1 MSHVVFDE
9 ATHTYTVDGQ
19 VLPSVTEICRF
30 LSYDVAVGANTAMRD
45 YAADRGTRIHEACT
59 LYDFEGE
66 DAEVDTDI
74 VGYVQAYAAFKRDYN
89 VTDWMYYEKPLGSVE
104 LGFAGTPD
112 RIGLID
118 GKMTIVD
125 LKSGSKINKYALE
138 CQLNGY
144 EMLASLL
151 EIDYSNPLSQGLNI
165 EQLWGLQLKKD
176 GTYRIIQVPIRLR
189 VFGNCMILHRFLK
202 GEFDNE

>member
-1 MSHVVFDE
+1 MSKVVFE
-9 ATHTYTVDGQ
+9 ESTHTYTVDGQ

-30 LSYDVAVGANTAMRD
+30 LSYDVAVGANTVMRD

-59 LYDFEGE
+59 LYDFEGD
-66 DAEVDTDI
+66 DAEVDGDI

-89 VTDWMYYEKPLGSVE
+89 ITDWMYYEKPLGSVE
-104 LGFAGTPD
+104 LGYAGTPD
-112 RIGLID
+112 RIGFID
-118 GKMTIVD
+118 GRLTIVD
-125 LKSGSKINKYALE
+125 LKSGTKINKHNLE

-144 EMLASLL
+144 GTLAKS
-151 EIDYSNPLSQGLNI
+151 PLDLNI

-176 GTYRIIQVPIRLR
+176 GTYRVISVPIRLLFFR
-189 VFGNCMILHRFLK
+189 DCFHLHQFLE